1 MQNFRSLGPPG
12 RSGPAHW
19 SAILPISTFFT
30 EPALICSF
38 LGIFTRDQ
46 RHSTDNFE
54 GNKKCWSQNWPMTSL
69 RGSKL
74 RSKLKKK
81 IEKIFFVKICRF
93 WPKTSK
99 KWFFSLFPLVS
110 WANKPIH
117 LKKLVQK
124 RQNRN
129 IENSIFA
136 ARRFFTFSA
145 ISRLLVGIS
154 EIFLDIRKLD
164 EKLNTG
170 GHFRFFLSSREGG
183 QNRAWRSKS
192 AYRFKLIENSAP
204 GHPLVVKIFKKIFDQ
219 NLRNIQKF
227 FVGEFED
234 CISNRLG
241 AINEKP

>member
-1 MQNFRSLGPPG
+1 M
-12 RSGPAHW
+12 
-19 SAILPISTFFT
+19 
-30 EPALICSF
+30 
-38 LGIFTRDQ
+38 
-46 RHSTDNFE
+46 
-54 GNKKCWSQNWPMTSL
+54 
-69 RGSKL
+69 L
-74 RSKLKKK
+74 RSNLTYDVTKWVKIKVKVEKK
-81 IEKIFFVKICRF
+81 IEKNFFVKICRF

-204 GHPLVVKIFKKIFDQ
+204 GHPLVVKIFKKFFDQ

>member
-1 MQNFRSLGPPG
+1 ML
-12 RSGPAHW
+12 
-19 SAILPISTFFT
+19 
-30 EPALICSF
+30 
-38 LGIFTRDQ
+38 
-46 RHSTDNFE
+46 
-54 GNKKCWSQNWPMTSL
+54 K
-69 RGSKL
+69 SKL
-74 RSKLKKK
+74 VYDVTKGVKIKVKVEKK
-81 IEKIFFVKICRF
+81 IENFFFVKICRF
-93 WPKTSK
+93 WPKVIK
-99 KWFFSLFPLVS
+99 NDLFSLFPLVS
-110 WANKPIH
+110 WANKPIYQ
-117 LKKLVQK
+117 KKLVQK

-204 GHPLVVKIFKKIFDQ
+204 GHPLVVKIFKIFFDQ
-219 NLRNIQKF
+219 KFWIIKTF
-227 FVGEFED
+227 FVYEFQKSSYNRFWAIKNSRGGGEVHPPQH
-234 CISNRLG
+234 L
-241 AINEKP
+241 